1 MEVKNN
7 EGYFKDPYT
16 FEDFSSDTPRI
27 NQCQVTD
34 EGKFVWPR
42 IRLSDGS
49 EAKIVF
55 RFFTA
60 EEKQI
65 YKEYRSHD
73 GKRKASRKPK
83 QETQSATTEPAEH
96 KPVKHEVD
104 YSGCAASKYSEE
116 TVAKSDKI
124 LGVSNICGVL
134 YALVTVSGTNQIAY
148 IPRSSITD
156 EQMYALCN
164 PEDMYVAD

>member
-16 FEDFSSDTPRI
+16 FEDFSSSTPRI
-27 NQCQVTD
+27 NQCHVTD

-60 EEKQI
+60 EEKAI
-65 YKEYRSHD
+65 YKEYRQHD

-83 QETQSATTEPAEH
+83 QEQQTVVTESKSTEH
-96 KPVKHEVD
+96 KPAD
-104 YSGCAASKYSEE
+104 YSGCAASKYSQD
-116 TVAKSDKI
+116 TIAKSDRI
-124 LGVSNICGVL
+124 IGVSNICGVM
-134 YALVTVSGTNQIAY
+134 YALCTVSGTNQIAY
-148 IPRSSITD
+148 IPRASITD
-156 EQMYALCN
+156 EQMYKLCN
-164 PEDMYVAD
+164 PEELEEV